1 MSENSRAAPIL
12 TRDNFSKW
20 YEDFEAYASTKGL
33 WRMCKGTERYPTPRN
48 ENNLTRDERNDLEL
62 YETRKD
68 KASGEIWLAV
78 SEPLREDIREAK
90 GDPKAMMEIL
100 EEKHNK
106 KTAGVRFKAY
116 NDFLNITLRNDIP
129 ETTVLPTLITD
140 ITAAISFIRRQRP
153 AGFDITH
160 LEAELAMMV
169 ALRALQS
176 SNAESHR
183 MLASNFMTKEDL
195 NFSDIEGTIDR
206 DFQAKPTVK
215 LEDPPALAMGA
226 QHGPCY
232 LCDGPHFVAKCPNLG
247 QAKESLNRP
256 ANSRGQNGRGRN
268 RGRGTANSAESTPP
282 STPPPLHLPLP
293 LQVVP
298 PLLVVPPLSNLR
310 ERQVFL
316 SRPLNATN
324 GLNPKTQLIGIPIQ
338 VPLHT

>member
-20 YEDFEAYASTKGL
+20 YKDFEAYASTKGL
-33 WRMCKGTERYPTPRN
+33 WRMCKGTERYPTPWN
-48 ENNLTRDERNDLEL
+48 ENNLTRDKRNDLEL

-106 KTAGVRFKAY
+106 KTAG
-116 NDFLNITLRNDIP
+116 
-129 ETTVLPTLITD
+129 TTVLPTLITD
-140 ITAAISFIRRQRP
+140 ITAAISFIHRQCP

-282 STPPPLHLPLP
+282 STPT
-293 LQVVP
+293 
-298 PLLVVPPLSNLR
+298 S
-310 ERQVFL
+310 
-316 SRPLNATN
+316 SASCAATIESA
-324 GLNPKTQLIGIPIQ
+324 GKAILTKYPYD
-338 VPLHT
+338 